1 MVVILAF
8 KLTFEDHLNNVLAK
22 VNKTVGL
29 LHKLQNSLSRTMLI
43 TIDKAYIRPH
53 LDYGD
58 LLCDQTFNNSFT
70 ENYNVFNVTHV

>member
-8 KLTFEDHLNNVLAK
+8 KLTFEDHLNNVLAE

-43 TIDKAYIRPH
+43 TIDKTYIRPH

-58 LLCDQTFNNSFT
+58 LLYDQNFNNSFK
-70 ENYNVFNVTHV
+70 EKL

>member
-29 LHKLQNSLSRTMLI
+29 LHKLQNSLSRAMLI

-58 LLCDQTFNNSFT
+58 LLYDQTFNNSFK
-70 ENYNVFNVTHV
+70 EKL

>member
-1 MVVILAF
+1 MVVILDF

-43 TIDKAYIRPH
+43 TIDKTYIRPH

-58 LLCDQTFNNSFT
+58 LLYDQNFNNSFK
-70 ENYNVFNVTHV
+70 EKL